1 MQPKFD
7 LMLDIVVCLPPLS
20 CGVVLSDPHAGF
32 SANTWSEYTSCEDIW
47 VLACTRALTLF

>member
-20 CGVVLSDPHAGF
+20 CGVVVSDPHAGF

-47 VLACTRALTLF
+47 VLACTTALTLF